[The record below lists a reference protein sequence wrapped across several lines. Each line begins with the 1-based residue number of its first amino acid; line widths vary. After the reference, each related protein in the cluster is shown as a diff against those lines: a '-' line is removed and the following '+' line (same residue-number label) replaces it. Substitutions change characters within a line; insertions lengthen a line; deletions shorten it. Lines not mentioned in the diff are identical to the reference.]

1 MSLPVTE
8 QMGTRELTVR
18 GVLLG
23 GLITL
28 LFTAANTYMGLKVG
42 LTFATSIP
50 AAVIS
55 MAVLHMFKNHS
66 IQENNIVQTVASAAG
81 TLSAIVFVLP
91 GLIMVGWWNH
101 FPYWT
106 TLAICAIGGILGVM
120 YSIPLRRALVTGSD
134 LPYPEGVAAAEV
146 LKVGDTT
153 EGAQANKVGIRVIIM
168 GSIASALYLVG
179 TYLGVVKGEIRKNLK
194 VGNTSTYIGAG
205 LSMALMGVGHL
216 VGLTVGIAMLVGVV
230 ISYGFVLPWQMHG
243 KPIGMIDD
251 VFAHQVRFVGA
262 GTMAIAAVWTLLKI
276 LGPII
281 RGIKEALVSHRKQRA
296 GQTVDLTERD
306 LPMSVVLLAVIAS
319 LIPIGLLLWDFL
331 RDTAVHGG
339 ISGLILVTIVFILLV
354 GLLVASICGYM
365 AGLIGASNSPVSG
378 VGILVVILTALII
391 RATHHATGV
400 EESKVLVAYTLFTA
414 AIIFGMATISND
426 NLQDLKTGQLVGAT
440 PWKQQVALI
449 IGVIFGS
456 AIIPPVLSLMHQAF
470 GFQGAPGA
478 DPKTALAAPQAGL
491 MSSLAQGVFGGNLE
505 WNLIGLGVLIGV
517 GAIIV
522 DELLGHFTDR
532 MHLSPLAVGMG
543 MYLPIMTSVA
553 IPIGA
558 LLGVGYDRWAQRAG
572 GDVEGKKRTGVLL
585 ATGLIVGEAIMGVIY
600 AGVVVATGNGSVLDV
615 VGDSSYGNYAEY
627 VGLIVI
633 TLMTWGVYSRVKKMA
648 VARENASTSQ

>member
-1 MSLPVTE
+1 M
-8 QMGTRELTVR
+8 
-18 GVLLG
+18 
-23 GLITL
+23 
-28 LFTAANTYMGLKVG
+28 
-42 LTFATSIP
+42 
-50 AAVIS
+50 
-55 MAVLHMFKNHS
+55 
-66 IQENNIVQTVASAAG
+66 
-81 TLSAIVFVLP
+81 
-91 GLIMVGWWNH
+91 
-101 FPYWT
+101 
-106 TLAICAIGGILGVM
+106 
-120 YSIPLRRALVTGSD
+120 
-134 LPYPEGVAAAEV
+134 AAAEV

-243 KPIGMIDD
+243 KPIGMIDG

-400 EESKVLVAYTLFTA
+400 EESKVLVAYTLFTC
-414 AIIFGMATISND
+414 
-426 NLQDLKTGQLVGAT
+426 
-440 PWKQQVALI
+440 
-449 IGVIFGS
+449 
-456 AIIPPVLSLMHQAF
+456 
-470 GFQGAPGA
+470 
-478 DPKTALAAPQAGL
+478 
-491 MSSLAQGVFGGNLE
+491 
-505 WNLIGLGVLIGV
+505 
-517 GAIIV
+517 
-522 DELLGHFTDR
+522 LLYT
-532 MHLSPLAVGMG
+532 SPS
-543 MYLPIMTSVA
+543 P
-553 IPIGA
+553 
-558 LLGVGYDRWAQRAG
+558 R
-572 GDVEGKKRTGVLL
+572 
-585 ATGLIVGEAIMGVIY
+585 
-600 AGVVVATGNGSVLDV
+600 
-615 VGDSSYGNYAEY
+615 DS
-627 VGLIVI
+627 
-633 TLMTWGVYSRVKKMA
+633 
-648 VARENASTSQ
+648 